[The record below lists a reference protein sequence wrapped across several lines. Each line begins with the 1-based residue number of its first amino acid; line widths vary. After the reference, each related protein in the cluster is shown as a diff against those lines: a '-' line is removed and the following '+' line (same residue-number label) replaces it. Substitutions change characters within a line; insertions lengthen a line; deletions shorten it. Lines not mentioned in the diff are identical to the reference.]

1 MILMERQSHMAFFS
15 TFGERINVD
24 MSLLLEAE
32 KYVTAL
38 FENDI
43 GPEYEYHDFQHTLE
57 VVHYC
62 KVIGESEGIT
72 AKEREVLLLA
82 AWFHDTGFAVSTSHH
97 EKHSAQL
104 ARHFLEGRIPEE
116 EIQRVESCILAT
128 QVPQKP
134 DSHLAAILCDADMFH
149 LSQQE
154 EFMIRSEK
162 LRKEWN
168 HIYEEQIDEYRF
180 WIQSLYFMSVH
191 NYFTDYAKATLLS
204 GKEFNKQQA
213 REKIKAL
220 EQARQQ
226 KEIDLNKEIKKLK
239 KKNDKSQMPARGI
252 ETMFRLTARN
262 QINLSSIADN
272 KANILISVNSII
284 ISIIV
289 TMLVRKFSEY
299 PNIIVPSL
307 IFLLTSLI
315 TMIFA
320 ILSTRPNIKKG
331 RFNKQDVK
339 EKKVNLLFFGN
350 FYNMS
355 LKDYDDAVK
364 DMMKDYNGLYSN
376 MIMDQYF
383 LGKVLGKKYRLLRK
397 AYTIF
402 MFGFTI
408 SVLSFAI
415 FALMVPVP

>member
-1 MILMERQSHMAFFS
+1 
-15 TFGERINVD
+15 
-24 MSLLLEAE
+24 MSLLTDVEE
-32 KYVTAL
+32 YVKTL
-38 FENDI
+38 FEKEI
-43 GPEYEYHDFQHTLE
+43 GPEYEYHDLSHTRE
-57 VVHYC
+57 VVRHC
-62 KVIGESEGIT
+62 KVIAHEEGIQGQEMET
-72 AKEREVLLLA
+72 LIIA
-82 AWFHDTGFAVSTSHH
+82 AWFHDTGFAKSPSQH
-97 EKHSAQL
+97 EKHSAAI
-104 ARHFLEGRIPEE
+104 ARDFLKAHIPEE
-116 EIQRVESCILAT
+116 EIQQVEKCILAT
-128 QVPQKP
+128 RVPQHP
-134 DSHLAAILCDADMFH
+134 ENHLSEILCDADMFH

-154 EFMIRSEK
+154 AFMIRSEK

-168 HIYEEQIDEYRF
+168 NTSEKQISEYHF
-180 WIQSLYFMSVH
+180 WIKSHYFLSIH
-191 NYFTDYAKATLLS
+191 TYFTAYAKTALRPGKLLNR
-204 GKEFNKQQA
+204 EQA
-213 REKIKAL
+213 EKKVEAL
-220 EQARQQ
+220 EEAQRQ
-226 KEIDLNKEIKKLK
+226 KETALNEEIKKLK
-239 KKNDKSQMPARGI
+239 KKNDKSKMPSRGI

-299 PNIIVPSL
+299 PNIIIPSL
-307 IFLLTSLI
+307 IFLLTSLV

-339 EKKVNLLFFGN
+339 EKRVNLLFFGN

-355 LKDYDDAVK
+355 LNDYDEAVK
-364 DMMKDYNGLYSN
+364 EMMKDYEGLYSN

-415 FALMVPVP
+415 FALIVPVP